1 MYQLTNKKKSK
12 KNKYFKKYFSK
23 INIIKYGGGPLA
35 MNTFRIYTTGIADDG
50 NTGETSYGYEWNQF
64 VRNRVLELIPF
75 KYTNIE
81 IYHHDILYREESP
94 AEKQAQIDFI
104 NNTVVANDLRNE
116 RVRVSIFLQNI
127 LNINTSSPY
136 IIFDYAHLFTYIN
149 PKKVS
154 CNTIIRIN
162 DTIYPRDIKIIPI
175 DYRGDYINRYE
186 LDNIKSV
193 YLGYNEPTEPRCNYI
208 VKLTD
213 VFTVD
218 TSGKVQTYIDKY
230 FIRQLPTEI
239 NETLTPKKVND
250 ILNAEVSKIIKS
262 SIGPSKFNELFAR
275 SISRNWLN
283 DIIKLKDN
291 GDIKYSELITKVSGI
306 AIKIISENSDKNED
320 FWCKF
325 TYRK

>member
-12 KNKYFKKYFSK
+12 KNKYFKKFFSK
-23 INIIKYGGGPLA
+23 INIIKYGGAPPA

-64 VRNRVLELIPF
+64 VRNRVLELIPLT
-75 KYTNIE
+75 YRNIE
-81 IYHHDILYREESP
+81 IYHHDIFYG
-94 AEKQAQIDFI
+94 KQSEAKKQIQIDFI
-104 NNTVVANDLRNE
+104 NTTVVANDLRNE
-116 RVRVSIFLQNI
+116 RVIVSRLIEDI
-127 LNINTSSPY
+127 LNINTNSPY

-175 DYRGDYINRYE
+175 DYRGDNINRYE
-186 LDNIKSV
+186 LDNIKSI
-193 YLGYNEPTEPRCNYI
+193 YLGYNVPSEPRNNYI
-208 VKLTD
+208 IKSTD

-230 FIRQLPTEI
+230 FIRQLPTI
-239 NETLTPKKVND
+239 IKETLIPKKVND
-250 ILNAEVSKIIKS
+250 ILNTEVSNIIKS
-262 SIGPSKFNELFAR
+262 SIGTSKFNELFAK

-283 DIIKLKDN
+283 DIIKLKDH

-306 AIKIISENSDKNED
+306 AIKIIAENSDKNED